1 MKNTTLT
8 AAVQLAEYYHRG
20 QVRKYTGEPYISHP
34 LEVMHIV
41 ATVTDDIEMIAAA
54 VLHDIVEDCEVEL
67 DFIYQ
72 SFGSRVGVMVDG
84 LTDVSEKADGNRSTR
99 KAIDRQHTAIQNADT
114 KTIKLADLISNTGSI
129 TKHDPEFARVYM
141 AEKKLLIEVLT
152 EGDATL
158 YAMAKDIVDEYYE
171 DMKDA

>member
-8 AAVQLAEYYHRG
+8 AAIQLAEWKHRG

-41 ATVTDDIEMIAAA
+41 ATVTDDIEMLAA
-54 VLHDIVEDCEVEL
+54 VMHDVVEDCDIDM

-72 SFGSRVGVMVDG
+72 TFGSRVGTMVDG
-84 LTDVSEKADGNRSTR
+84 LTDVSQPHHGNRATR
-99 KAIDRQHTAIQNADT
+99 KAIDRQHTALQCADT
-114 KTIKLADLISNTGSI
+114 KTIKLADLISNTQSI
-129 TKHDPEFARVYM
+129 TAHDPEFARVYM
-141 AEKKLLIEVLT
+141 AEKKLLLDVLT
-152 EGDATL
+152 EGNETL
-158 YAMAKDIVDEYYE
+158 YAMAKDIVDGYYE